1 MKNIVTTVLATLA
14 VAACLVG
21 CGPTIELDENGAP
34 TKASLVAVS
43 AAASPDDLFAAFPD
57 QVKDSDLSE
66 DEKQNAIFFLA
77 MIVAG
82 HGVDIEG
89 FTASQLI
96 EEGERLAKEE
106 AEEGE
111 QGARL
116 EAEKSSLRGIAEALE
131 FYKLDNRHYPATEQ
145 GLEALVT
152 KPSGFPEAKNW
163 GPEPYLRKYPL
174 DQYENE
180 YFYLSEGRGFELKAL
195 GADGVEGGEGADA
208 DVNYADI

>member
-21 CGPTIELDENGAP
+21 CEPTVELDDYGLP
-34 TKASLVAVS
+34 TEASMRAVEDSLDNSEPTEEERRAFGVALTFS
-43 AAASPDDLFAAFPD
+43 KTADL
-57 QVKDSDLSE
+57 
-66 DEKQNAIFFLA
+66 
-77 MIVAG
+77 
-82 HGVDIEG
+82 EG
-89 FTASQLI
+89 FTASELI
-96 EEGERLAKEE
+96 EEGERLIANADDRARLE
-106 AEEGE
+106 AET
-111 QGARL
+111 RL
-116 EAEKSSLRGIAEALE
+116 EAEKSSLRGIAQALE
-131 FYKLDNRHYPATEQ
+131 LYKLDNRHYPATEQ

-208 DVNYADI
+208 DVGVASAR

>member
-1 MKNIVTTVLATLA
+1 MARNGRRSAGGWTL
-14 VAACLVG
+14 
-21 CGPTIELDENGAP
+21 IEIMMVVIIIGV
-34 TKASLVAVS
+34 LVAVVV
-43 AAASPDDLFAAFPD
+43 PN
-57 QVKDSDLSE
+57 V
-66 DEKQNAIFFLA
+66 
-77 MIVAG
+77 V
-82 HGVDIEG
+82 GVDD
-89 FTASQLI
+89 
-96 EEGERLAKEE
+96 R
-106 AEEGE
+106 
-111 QGARL
+111 ARL
-116 EAEKSSLRGIAEALE
+116 EAEKSSLRGIAQALE
-131 FYKLDNRHYPATEQ
+131 LYKLDNRHYPATEQ